1 MHPIYTNYRADFV
14 ETARGCVSSAFSPTA
29 SAKLGS
35 ECAVPAWAR
44 PPRTAVGRNCPRFD
58 CGFRVGAALVAAR
71 PPRICAASGETA
83 CQTAR
88 VSPSRPHSHASRW
101 RAGTSPAPTPGP
113 VRPSVSVGAA
123 LVAARLAGAWDGN
136 ERGGRV
142 WAPAP
147 TAQGAPHLRGPRA
160 NPAKRFAWGK
170 GGPAAGMSVR
180 ARPEASDPKLGLTLS
195 RCGGCA
201 TPHCLPLREKH
212 LAPAAQLLFRLRGS
226 LCGCSARLR
235 ASCHA
240 AGWAHDRVAKR
251 PFREKCRWAS
261 PSLFFR
267 LHVLLAPLCAYPPRF
282 LRSGA
287 WR

>member
-1 MHPIYTNYRADFV
+1 MQTQQKSCFRIQSRRKQHKEFYPVVAAFSAGFPACAHLLSLNTVNSISSRT
-14 ETARGCVSSAFSPTA
+14 GCV
-29 SAKLGS
+29 KHNLS
-35 ECAVPAWAR
+35 E
-44 PPRTAVGRNCPRFD
+44 NDIF
-58 CGFRVGAALVAAR
+58 
-71 PPRICAASGETA
+71 
-83 CQTAR
+83 
-88 VSPSRPHSHASRW
+88 
-101 RAGTSPAPTPGP
+101 
-113 VRPSVSVGAA
+113 
-123 LVAARLAGAWDGN
+123 
-136 ERGGRV
+136 
-142 WAPAP
+142 
-147 TAQGAPHLRGPRA
+147 LRGLSARIRRYGELVPLPLLSHPRGPHA

-170 GGPAAGMSVR
+170 GGPAAGVSVR
-180 ARPEASDPKLGLTLS
+180 ACPEANDPKLGPTLS

-212 LAPAAQLLFRLRGS
+212 LAPAAQLLFRLRGA
-226 LCGCSARLR
+226 LCGCDPRLR

>member
-1 MHPIYTNYRADFV
+1 MGGSGG
-14 ETARGCVSSAFSPTA
+14 RGQAPPLHYSSQR
-29 SAKLGS
+29 
-35 ECAVPAWAR
+35 R
-44 PPRTAVGRNCPRFD
+44 PAVGADTPGRPLLPLRGNSPSALTGPQAGVGTRPYISVRGAPRF
-58 CGFRVGAALVAAR
+58 
-71 PPRICAASGETA
+71 
-83 CQTAR
+83 
-88 VSPSRPHSHASRW
+88 
-101 RAGTSPAPTPGP
+101 
-113 VRPSVSVGAA
+113 
-123 LVAARLAGAWDGN
+123 
-136 ERGGRV
+136 
-142 WAPAP
+142 
-147 TAQGAPHLRGPRA
+147 RGPRA
-160 NPAKRFAWGK
+160 NPAKRFGWGK
-170 GGPAAGMSVR
+170 GGPAAGVSVR
-180 ARPEASDPKLGLTLS
+180 ACPEANDPKLGPTLS

-212 LAPAAQLLFRLRGS
+212 LAPAAQLLFRLRGA
-226 LCGCSARLR
+226 LCGCDPRLR

>member
-1 MHPIYTNYRADFV
+1 MP
-14 ETARGCVSSAFSPTA
+14 SSA
-29 SAKLGS
+29 
-35 ECAVPAWAR
+35 R
-44 PPRTAVGRNCPRFD
+44 
-58 CGFRVGAALVAAR
+58 
-71 PPRICAASGETA
+71 
-83 CQTAR
+83 
-88 VSPSRPHSHASRW
+88 
-101 RAGTSPAPTPGP
+101 
-113 VRPSVSVGAA
+113 
-123 LVAARLAGAWDGN
+123 
-136 ERGGRV
+136 GRV

-170 GGPAAGMSVR
+170 GGPAAGVSVR
-180 ARPEASDPKLGLTLS
+180 ACPEANDPKLGPTLS

-212 LAPAAQLLFRLRGS
+212 LAPAAQLLFRLRGA
-226 LCGCSARLR
+226 LCGCDPRLR

-240 AGWAHDRVAKR
+240 AGWAHGRVAKR

-261 PSLFFR
+261 PSLFFP

>member
-1 MHPIYTNYRADFV
+1 MRPPAGGDKPRPYNTGYVPFQGPRRGFGGKRKPRRKGCALPPAAKGTPGHPLLFRAL
-14 ETARGCVSSAFSPTA
+14 GPMPSSA
-29 SAKLGS
+29 
-35 ECAVPAWAR
+35 R
-44 PPRTAVGRNCPRFD
+44 
-58 CGFRVGAALVAAR
+58 
-71 PPRICAASGETA
+71 
-83 CQTAR
+83 
-88 VSPSRPHSHASRW
+88 
-101 RAGTSPAPTPGP
+101 
-113 VRPSVSVGAA
+113 
-123 LVAARLAGAWDGN
+123 
-136 ERGGRV
+136 GRV

-240 AGWAHDRVAKR
+240 AGWAHGRVAKR
-251 PFREKCRWAS
+251 PFREKCRRAS
-261 PSLFFR
+261 PGLFFR

-282 LRSGA
+282 
-287 WR
+287 

>member
-1 MHPIYTNYRADFV
+1 MAPTQGPAPQGGLSCPCGAIHLLPSPARRRVWAPAPAIFMRTQQHASDFY
-14 ETARGCVSSAFSPTA
+14 
-29 SAKLGS
+29 
-35 ECAVPAWAR
+35 
-44 PPRTAVGRNCPRFD
+44 
-58 CGFRVGAALVAAR
+58 VGAALVAAR
-71 PPRICAASGETA
+71 PLRLTAAF
-83 CQTAR
+83 
-88 VSPSRPHSHASRW
+88 SRTSR
-101 RAGTSPAPTPGP
+101 RPAGGCGPPPLHPG
-113 VRPSVSVGAA
+113 VGAP
-123 LVAARLAGAWDGN
+123 RF
-136 ERGGRV
+136 
-142 WAPAP
+142 
-147 TAQGAPHLRGPRA
+147 RGPRA

-170 GGPAAGMSVR
+170 GGPAAGVSVR
-180 ARPEASDPKLGLTLS
+180 ACPEANDPKLGPTLS

-212 LAPAAQLLFRLRGS
+212 LAPAAQLLFRLRGA
-226 LCGCSARLR
+226 LCGCDPRLR

>member
-1 MHPIYTNYRADFV
+1 MP
-14 ETARGCVSSAFSPTA
+14 SSA
-29 SAKLGS
+29 
-35 ECAVPAWAR
+35 R
-44 PPRTAVGRNCPRFD
+44 
-58 CGFRVGAALVAAR
+58 
-71 PPRICAASGETA
+71 
-83 CQTAR
+83 
-88 VSPSRPHSHASRW
+88 
-101 RAGTSPAPTPGP
+101 
-113 VRPSVSVGAA
+113 
-123 LVAARLAGAWDGN
+123 
-136 ERGGRV
+136 GRV

-212 LAPAAQLLFRLRGS
+212 LAPAAQLLFRLRGA
-226 LCGCSARLR
+226 LCGCDPRLR

-240 AGWAHDRVAKR
+240 AGWAHGRVAKR

-282 LRSGA
+282 YLYISKIGPTWSGV
-287 WR
+287 RRP

>member
-1 MHPIYTNYRADFV
+1 MP
-14 ETARGCVSSAFSPTA
+14 SSA
-29 SAKLGS
+29 
-35 ECAVPAWAR
+35 R
-44 PPRTAVGRNCPRFD
+44 
-58 CGFRVGAALVAAR
+58 
-71 PPRICAASGETA
+71 
-83 CQTAR
+83 
-88 VSPSRPHSHASRW
+88 
-101 RAGTSPAPTPGP
+101 
-113 VRPSVSVGAA
+113 
-123 LVAARLAGAWDGN
+123 
-136 ERGGRV
+136 GRV

-240 AGWAHDRVAKR
+240 TGWAHGRVAKR
-251 PFREKCRWAS
+251 PFRETCRWAS

-267 LHVLLAPLCAYPPRF
+267 LHGLLAPLCAYPTRF
-282 LRSGA
+282 LSRCGGCATPHCLPLREKHLAPAAQLLFRLRGA
-287 WR
+287 LYGCSTGPRASCYISFAELIFTPGPMVEAHTQERMY